1 MPQLLKFCYSFEP
14 TDGWPNATK
23 CEDPSHWD
31 GGARRGRV
39 SDQEPG
45 LPSPHTA
52 PPHHPPPP
60 SSGAW
65 LPPAAFELLTEKYAP
80 HLGQGAP
87 HAHSHTSLTPLLL
100 LCRYAPPECGA
111 DGEKAMVANKVRTRL
126 GPGASS
132 GRPTADPPH
141 ASRSS
146 CSHQVLALVAR
157 KFPAMCKAVRE
168 NA

>member
-1 MPQLLKFCYSFEP
+1 MPVGSVTWPISHFPHLPPQVPVPCCEAMMPQLLKFCYSFEP

-39 SDQEPG
+39 SDKEPG
-45 LPSPHTA
+45 RPSPHTA

-65 LPPAAFELLTEKYAP
+65 LPPAAFELLTEK
-80 HLGQGAP
+80 
-87 HAHSHTSLTPLLL
+87 
-100 LCRYAPPECGA
+100 YAPPECGA

-132 GRPTADPPH
+132 GRPTADHPH
-141 ASRSS
+141 SSRSS
-146 CSHQVLALVAR
+146 
-157 KFPAMCKAVRE
+157 
-168 NA
+168 

>member
-45 LPSPHTA
+45 LPSPHTT
-52 PPHHPPPP
+52 PPHRPPPP

-80 HLGQGAP
+80 
-87 HAHSHTSLTPLLL
+87 
-100 LCRYAPPECGA
+100 PECGA
-111 DGEKAMVANKVRTRL
+111 DGEKAMVANKVLARSYPHHT
-126 GPGASS
+126 ASHFPFVPH
-132 GRPTADPPH
+132 PTTPLPTLTAFPL
-141 ASRSS
+141 RSVNK
-146 CSHQVLALVAR
+146 VLALVAR

>member
-39 SDQEPG
+39 SDQLPG
-45 LPSPHTA
+45 RPSPHTT
-52 PPHHPPPP
+52 PPHRPPPP

-65 LPPAAFELLTEKYAP
+65 LPPAAFELLTEK
-80 HLGQGAP
+80 
-87 HAHSHTSLTPLLL
+87 
-100 LCRYAPPECGA
+100 YAPPECGA

-132 GRPTADPPH
+132 GRPTADHPH
-141 ASRSS
+141 SSRSS
-146 CSHQVLALVAR
+146 SSH
-157 KFPAMCKAVRE
+157 
-168 NA
+168 

>member
-39 SDQEPG
+39 SDMEPG
-45 LPSPHTA
+45 LPSPHTT

-65 LPPAAFELLTEKYAP
+65 LPPAAFELLTEK
-80 HLGQGAP
+80 
-87 HAHSHTSLTPLLL
+87 
-100 LCRYAPPECGA
+100 YAPPECGA

-141 ASRSS
+141 SSRSS
-146 CSHQVLALVAR
+146 SSHQVLALVAR